1 MHKGKKL
8 KRKLGQVAAVLFII
22 SLPVT
27 IYLLTSTKS
36 VSTINGEVIDF
47 GATADDSG
55 IHSYL
60 LVKLEDNRTV
70 KVEYNPASKRNVGKK
85 VLVHVRT
92 TKLFNIKKYTIVGW
106 D

>member
-1 MHKGKKL
+1 LKTKL
-8 KRKLGQVAAVLFII
+8 SQVAVVFFII

-27 IYLLTSTKS
+27 IYLLASTKS
-36 VSTINGEVIDF
+36 VSTTNGQVIDF
-47 GATADDSG
+47 GATADDTG
-55 IHSYL
+55 IHSFL

-106 D
+106 N